1 MPETTQADA
10 TVELASEKML
20 ALGEGC
26 GSSHAYCIGSAG
38 AFTAINDL
46 SPKSVRQIFTNTRPE
61 ELRELAN
68 MLDEHIK
75 ETFSESDEGQVKDL
89 TYKREVLLRLADE
102 HEDKEVVEKND
113 EGRYVNPRED

>member
-1 MPETTQADA
+1 MPETAQADTTA
-10 TVELASEKML
+10 ELSSEKML

-38 AFTAINDL
+38 AFIAINDL
-46 SPKSVRQIFTNTRPE
+46 SPKSVKQVFTNTRPE

-89 TYKREVLLRLADE
+89 AYKREVLLRLADE
-102 HEDKEVVEKND
+102 HEDKEVVKKNN
-113 EGRYVNPRED
+113 EGRYVNPRQD